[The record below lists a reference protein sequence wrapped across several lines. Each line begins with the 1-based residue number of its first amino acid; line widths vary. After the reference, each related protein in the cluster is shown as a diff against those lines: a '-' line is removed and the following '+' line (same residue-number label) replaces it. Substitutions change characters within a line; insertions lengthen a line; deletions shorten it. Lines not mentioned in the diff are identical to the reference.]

1 MSGIN
6 VARLLLG
13 GLVAG
18 VVVNAGDFVIN
29 SYLLAD
35 DMVQLSQRLGLN
47 QADVKGSQVTW
58 IVVDFIY
65 GILLVFSY
73 AAIRPRFGPGPATA
87 IVAGLVL
94 YLAITVVLFG
104 FMSMGMFVQDAFFR
118 SAGLQLVVTLAASL
132 AGGMVYK
139 E

>member
-6 VARLLLG
+6 LARVLLG

-35 DMVQLSQRLGLN
+35 DMAQLSQRLGLN
-47 QADVKGSQVTW
+47 QADVEGSQITW

-65 GILLVFSY
+65 GTLLVFTY
-73 AAIRPRFGPGPATA
+73 AAVRPRFGPGPWTA
-87 IVAGLVL
+87 MAAGLVL

-104 FMSMGMFVQDAFFR
+104 FMSMGMFVPDAFFR
-118 SAGLQLVVTLAASL
+118 STGLQLVVTLAASL

>member
-47 QADVKGSQVTW
+47 QADVEGSQVTW
-58 IVVDFIY
+58 IVVDLIY
-65 GILLVFSY
+65 GMLLVFSY

-104 FMSMGMFVQDAFFR
+104 FMSMGMFVQDAFLR